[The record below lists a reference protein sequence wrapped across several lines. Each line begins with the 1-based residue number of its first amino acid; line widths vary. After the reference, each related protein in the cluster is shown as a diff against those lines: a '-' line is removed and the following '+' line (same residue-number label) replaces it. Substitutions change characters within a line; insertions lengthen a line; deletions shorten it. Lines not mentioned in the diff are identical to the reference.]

1 MFFSGELKPKLQSDK
16 RQAGIISSIII
27 RSCQT
32 TVMILFLQ
40 ELVESPKRGTE
51 GIGEVRFFKTL
62 ISVFGFEW
70 NYTEGA
76 RVLRGWR
83 VRHEGGWGGRAR
95 G

>member
-1 MFFSGELKPKLQSDK
+1 MM
-16 RQAGIISSIII
+16 
-27 RSCQT
+27 T
-32 TVMILFLQ
+32 LFLQ
-40 ELVESPKRGTE
+40 ELFESPKIGTE

-76 RVLRGWR
+76 RVLRRWR
-83 VRHEGGWGGRAR
+83 VGHEGRGAGCAR